1 MITKK
6 ITFRVLRHTH
16 ISLLVQE
23 DIPLNSIMERVRHHD
38 SATTTAIY
46 THVTQNMQDKT
57 RDLLE
62 NILA

>member
-1 MITKK
+1 M
-6 ITFRVLRHTH
+6 
-16 ISLLVQE
+16 SLLAQE
-23 DIPLNSIMERVRHHD
+23 NVLLKAIMERVGHHD
-38 SATTTAIY
+38 PATTTAIY